1 MSAAV
6 STRSALDSSGYMRG
20 TQQKLVRCAG
30 EVRRCGGLNYHSGA
44 HGALGTVLSMP
55 TSGSLSLLLQAPVQ
69 VVMKSP
75 LQDELAEVKII
86 CIMQI

>member
-75 LQDELAEVKII
+75 LQDDYTEV
-86 CIMQI
+86 